1 VRPRTPKENRVEVLP
16 PILAGLRRA
25 HPELVLSNRVDDLLH
40 RSADIA
46 VRMLRPVQAPLV
58 ARRVGGIEIGLH
70 ATRSLDT
77 WIAMHEDLRDSPR
90 CAATFAA
97 LADGVA
103 AYVARARR
111 KART

>member
-46 VRMLRPVQAPLV
+46 VRMLRPVQA
-58 ARRVGGIEIGLH
+58 
-70 ATRSLDT
+70 
-77 WIAMHEDLRDSPR
+77 
-90 CAATFAA
+90 A
-97 LADGVA
+97 LADGMA
-103 AYVARARR
+103 AYVAGARR